1 VTLNFFSKNKN
12 KITCVFIFYV
22 GPMDVE
28 VDSGEK
34 VGIEH
39 DKRVVEGHQ

>member
-1 VTLNFFSKNKN
+1 
-12 KITCVFIFYV
+12 V

-39 DKRVVEGHQ
+39 DKRVVEGHQWHNKSLSIQQTIV